1 MDGLVV
7 PAVVATERSVLLLM
21 VFLLRMDNT
30 TLLLRNVLS
39 ALTKKKSVVEQL
51 VVTVT
56 DKLPSVNAKM
66 DGLEVLAVTATVV
79 SELLDTTSHLALLPA
94 QPLTQLLP
102 SSALFALT
110 ERPSVVEHLVELV
123 TKKLA
128 NVFVKLVILVVL
140 AVISV
145 EESVL
150 LLTKLENLLQ
160 ETQPTTININ
170 VQFALTEKQSVEDL
184 NVEIATVEL
193 VLVNVL
199 MVFLAV
205 LAVDVTVKLESLL
218 TIALL

>member
-39 ALTKKKSVVEQL
+39 ALTKKKSVVEQP

-56 DKLPSVNAKM
+56 DKLLSVNAKM

-160 ETQPTTININ
+160 ETQPTININ